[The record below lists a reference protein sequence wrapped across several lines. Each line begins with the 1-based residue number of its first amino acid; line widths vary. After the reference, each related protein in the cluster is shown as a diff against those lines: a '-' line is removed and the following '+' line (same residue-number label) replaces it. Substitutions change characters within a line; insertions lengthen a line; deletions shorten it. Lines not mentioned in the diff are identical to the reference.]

1 MAMLDGR
8 PEDKSFLNLA
18 VAGEGSPGGGA
29 WLGDLFMFYCQ
40 LLPSKQLL
48 KGLECPHLQLWV

>member
-8 PEDKSFLNLA
+8 PEGKSFLNLA
-18 VAGEGSPGGGA
+18 VASEGSPGEGS

-40 LLPSKQLL
+40 LLLTKQLL
-48 KGLECPHLQLWV
+48 KGLECPRLQLWV